1 MNKILKKVTMLL
13 IGSVLSLSL
22 FLQTRTIAD
31 ASYQEPI
38 IETLAEENISP
49 LSDIIDWRVKVING
63 KLYKRLYNYS
73 TGEWVGPWI
82 LVSGQA

>member
-1 MNKILKKVTMLL
+1 MNKILKKVITLL
-13 IGSVLSLSL
+13 AGSILSLSL
-22 FLQTRTIAD
+22 FLNVGTTVN

-38 IETLAEENISP
+38 IEAQAEEGIAP
-49 LSDIIDWRVKVING
+49 HSDIIDWRFTMING

-82 LVSGQA
+82 LVQGQA